1 MRILAID
8 PGLHCGFAF
17 SDGTFVESGVEDFSA
32 RHRESR
38 GMVFL
43 RFRNWLVTILMMW
56 DVELLVYEQAHLRGG
71 AATELIVGMTTRIQ
85 EECCKRCI
93 NYTAIHSMTLKK
105 YATGSG
111 RAKKEDVIRVA
122 EERYGKKGLTSDEA
136 DALMM
141 LAWAREEYANE

>member
-1 MRILAID
+1 MRVLAID
-8 PGLHCGFAF
+8 PGLKTGWAY
-17 SDGTFVESGVEDFSA
+17 SDGTFIESDVEDFLA

-38 GMVFL
+38 GMVFM
-43 RFRNWLVTILMMW
+43 RFRTWLGLMLMVW
-56 DVELLVYEQAHLRGG
+56 DVELVVYEQAHLRGG

-85 EECCKRCI
+85 EECCKHCI
-93 NYTAIHSMTLKK
+93 NYTAIHSATLKK

-122 EERYGKKGLTSDEA
+122 QERYGKKGLTSDEA

-141 LAWAREEYANE
+141 LAWAREEYA